1 MSVLLDEVNA
11 ATFKSQFPRNF
22 PYLPV
27 WIAGKSYAK
36 DEIVFYGDEFFSS
49 VVDDNTSDDFSDSEY
64 WVKAKDV
71 LISDYV
77 NDCDIN
83 RAFKEANVVF
93 NDGLCGTDESAKL
106 MFLYLAAFYLAYD
119 LSVAAGGAYGSVN
132 FPATEVKVGSVSEG
146 YYIPKAYLED
156 PILGFYA
163 RNGFGLKYLN
173 MLYPRLVGNVGVVA
187 GWSLP

>member
-1 MSVLLDEVNA
+1 MSEMINIVDVA
-11 ATFKSQFPRNF
+11 MFKAQFPRNF

-27 WIAGKSYAK
+27 LEYGKSYAK
-36 DEIVFYGDEFFSS
+36 DDIVYFNGTFYSS
-49 VVDDNTSDDFSDSEY
+49 VVDNNSSDDVTDEYY
-64 WVKAKDV
+64 WVVANGIQK
-71 LISDYV
+71 SDYV
-77 NDCDIN
+77 CDCDIE
-83 RAFKEANVVF
+83 RAFKEASVTF
-93 NDGLCGTDESAKL
+93 NEGLCGIDEDAQL

>member
-1 MSVLLDEVNA
+1 MSEMINIVDVA
-11 ATFKSQFPRNF
+11 MFKAQFPRNF

-27 WIAGKSYAK
+27 LEYGKSYAK
-36 DEIVFYGDEFFSS
+36 DDIVYFNGTFYSS
-49 VVDDNTSDDFSDSEY
+49 VVDNNSSDDVTDEY
-64 WVKAKDV
+64 YWIVANGIQK
-71 LISDYV
+71 SDYV
-77 NDCDIN
+77 CDCDIE
-83 RAFKEANVVF
+83 RAFKEASVTF
-93 NDGLCGTDESAKL
+93 NEGLCGIDEDAQL

>member
-1 MSVLLDEVNA
+1 MPEILNILNIAS
-11 ATFKSQFPRNF
+11 FKSQFPRNF

-27 WIAGKSYAK
+27 WTYGKSYAK
-36 DEIVFYGDEFFSS
+36 GDIVYHDGSFYVSS
-49 VVDDNTSDDFSDSEY
+49 DDNNFSDDFTDEYY
-64 WVKAKDV
+64 WVKTDGDV
-71 LISDYV
+71 TDYV
-77 NDCDIN
+77 GDCDIQ
-83 RAFKEANVVF
+83 RAFKEASVTF
-93 NDGLCGTDESAKL
+93 NERLCGIDESAQL

-119 LSVAAGGAYGSVN
+119 LSVAAGGAYGAVN
-132 FPATEVKVGSVSEG
+132 FPATSVKVGSVSEQ
-146 YYIPKAYLED
+146 YYVPKAYLED